1 VHPAADIVSTLY
13 PAADESPEDRRVRV
27 FAYWERAAG
36 ATLARVTRPL
46 ELRGKTLWVGVEPG
60 PWLDELGAVRERI
73 RTKLNRA
80 LGAKAVATIRFRPA
94 PPTESEMPNAA
105 DPAADGVIDP
115 IRRRLYLDS
124 KRGRSSAPAPDAEP
138 K

>member
-1 VHPAADIVSTLY
+1 MHSAADILSALY
-13 PAADESPEDRRVRV
+13 PVSDDSPEDRSARV
-27 FAYWERAAG
+27 FAYWERVAG

-80 LGAKAVATIRFRPA
+80 LGAKVVATIRFRPA
-94 PPTESEMPNAA
+94 PRTETQRPIAA

-124 KRGRSSAPAPDAEP
+124 KRGRCSAQAQDAEP